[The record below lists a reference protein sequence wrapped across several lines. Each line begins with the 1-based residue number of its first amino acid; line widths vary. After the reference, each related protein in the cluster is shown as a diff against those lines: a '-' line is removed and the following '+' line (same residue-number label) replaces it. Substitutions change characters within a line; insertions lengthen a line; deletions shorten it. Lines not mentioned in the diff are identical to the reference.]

1 MPRTILKIGALT
13 ICIAVLVVVSALL
26 FFEKEVKEF
35 WSPSESPNESQKN
48 GQGAG
53 MHAVLDRGE
62 LVIAYATP
70 LTTLEPTSFQATD
83 RARTANIYEPLIR
96 QDRNLNIEPV
106 LAVSYGILEPTLWE
120 FTLRENVFFHD
131 GSSLDS
137 EDVFSSIVRAT
148 GNKNSELKTLLS
160 TIEKIEIKDTKI
172 LYIYTKEPDPLL
184 LNKLSTVLIF
194 PKEVNP
200 LKTPAGTGPY
210 MLQEAAKNEEKLVLN
225 NNYWDGMPAFS
236 EIVIKTI
243 PDKKDRIKALQDQK
257 IDILAD
263 VPPDSAADLNG
274 KFQIKRI
281 PSLEVSFLMFN
292 FQDKELKEKI
302 PYAIDRDKLIQ
313 MTFGF
318 ARKANQ
324 FVSNGVFGFNPRI
337 AKIEKDL
344 KKAKV
349 ATETETASGAEI
361 APNITLDIAKGLE
374 KFGQVL
380 SEMFS
385 DAGITLTLNFLDWDS
400 LNKKIQNKDT
410 EMYFLGWKSELG
422 DAYDFLNSVAYSKG
436 NFNNGIYQ
444 NLEVDK
450 LIEESSHEMNT
461 KKRLALLQK
470 AMEIITETDIM
481 GVPLIEAETTYAIA
495 QGIEFEPRLDGLIL
509 IKDIK

>member
-13 ICIAVLVVVSALL
+13 ICIALLAFVSALL

-35 WSPSESPNESQKN
+35 WSPSASPSESQKN
-48 GQGAG
+48 DQGAG

-62 LVIAYATP
+62 LVIGYATP

-106 LAVSYGILEPTLWE
+106 LAVSYGILKPILWE
-120 FTLRENVFFHD
+120 ITLRENVFFHD
-131 GSSLDS
+131 KSKLDA

-160 TIEKIEIKDTKI
+160 TIEKIEIKDAKT

-200 LKTPAGTGPY
+200 IKIPVGTGPY
-210 MLQEAAKNEEKLVLN
+210 MLQEAVKNEEKLILN
-225 NNYWDGMPAFS
+225 NNYWDGKPAFS

-243 PDKKDRIKALQDQK
+243 PDKKDRIKALKDQK

-263 VPPDSAADLNG
+263 VPPDSAAELDG

-337 AKIEKDL
+337 AKTEKDL

-349 ATETETASGAEI
+349 SAGAETI
-361 APNITLDIAKGLE
+361 PEITLDISKGLE

-380 SEMFS
+380 KEMFS
-385 DAGITLTLNFLDWDS
+385 DAGITLTLNFLDWDNLS
-400 LNKKIQNKDT
+400 RKIQEKDT

-444 NLEVDK
+444 NSEVDG

-470 AMEIITETDIM
+470 AMEIITEKDIM

>member
-1 MPRTILKIGALT
+1 MLRTILKIGALT
-13 ICIAVLVVVSALL
+13 ICIAILAFVSALL
-26 FFEKEVKEF
+26 FFEKEVAEF
-35 WSPSESPNESQKN
+35 WNPKEEKTAN
-48 GQGAG
+48 
-53 MHAVLDRGE
+53 MHATLDRGE
-62 LVIAYATP
+62 LVIGYAAP
-70 LTTLEPTSFQATD
+70 LTTLEPTNFQATD

-120 FTLRENVFFHD
+120 ITLRENVFFHD
-131 GSSLDS
+131 KSKLDS
-137 EDVFSSIVRAT
+137 GDVFASIVRAT

-160 TIEKIEIKDTKI
+160 TIDKVEMKDAKT

-194 PKEVNP
+194 PKEVDP
-200 LKTPAGTGPY
+200 LKSPIGTGPY
-210 MLQEAAKNEEKLVLN
+210 MLQEAEKNEEKFVLN
-225 NNYWDGMPAFS
+225 NNYWNGMPVFS
-236 EIVIKTI
+236 EVTIKTI
-243 PDKKDRIKALQDQK
+243 PDKKDRIKALKDQK

-263 VPPDSAADLNG
+263 VPPDSVKDLEG
-274 KFQIKRI
+274 IFQIKEI

-349 ATETETASGAEI
+349 AAGAKTSAGAETI
-361 APNITLDIAKGLE
+361 PEITLDIAKGLE

-380 SEMFS
+380 SEMFR
-385 DAGITLTLNFLDWDS
+385 DAGITLKLNFLDWDS
-400 LNKKIQNKDT
+400 LSKKIQNKDT
-410 EMYFLGWKSELG
+410 QMYFLGWKSELG

-444 NLEVDK
+444 NSEVDK

-470 AMEIITETDIM
+470 TMEIITETDIM